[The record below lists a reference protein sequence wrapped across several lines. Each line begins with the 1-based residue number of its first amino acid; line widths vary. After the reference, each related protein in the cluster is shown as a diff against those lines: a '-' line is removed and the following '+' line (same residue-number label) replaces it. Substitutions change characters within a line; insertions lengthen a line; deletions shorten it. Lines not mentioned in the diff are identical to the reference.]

1 MAFNIWKIGLH
12 IQQHEVL
19 AVAIVREAS
28 GWYLQRWWRIPLTPQ
43 VIVDGHIREPEQL
56 VAALLPW
63 SRELPRRHHI
73 HLSFPA
79 NRTLQKKVSSSDND
93 VTRARA
99 NRMVVWF
106 DGA

>member
-43 VIVDGHIREPEQL
+43 VVVDGHIREPGRRATAVEPGAPSPTPYSSL
-56 VAALLPW
+56 F
-63 SRELPRRHHI
+63 SRQQDV
-73 HLSFPA
+73 
-79 NRTLQKKVSSSDND
+79 TKKVSSSDND

-99 NRMVVWF
+99 NRMVVRF

>member
-43 VIVDGHIREPEQL
+43 VIVDGYIREPEQL
-56 VAALLPW
+56 VAALLSW
-63 SRELPRRHHI
+63 SRELLADTI
-73 HLSFPA
+73 FISLFPPTG
-79 NRTLQKKVSSSDND
+79 RYKKVSSSDND

-99 NRMVVWF
+99 NRMVVRF

>member
-56 VAALLPW
+56 VAATVVESGAPSPTPYSSLF
-63 SRELPRRHHI
+63 SRQQDV
-73 HLSFPA
+73 
-79 NRTLQKKVSSSDND
+79 TKVSSSDND

-99 NRMVVWF
+99 NRMVVRF

>member
-43 VIVDGHIREPEQL
+43 VVVDGHIREPEQL

-63 SRELPRRHHI
+63 SRG
-73 HLSFPA
+73 
-79 NRTLQKKVSSSDND
+79 SSPTPYSSLFSRQQD
-93 VTRARA
+93 VTKSFLVRQ
-99 NRMVVWF
+99 
-106 DGA
+106 

>member
-56 VAALLPW
+56 V
-63 SRELPRRHHI
+63 
-73 HLSFPA
+73 
-79 NRTLQKKVSSSDND
+79 
-93 VTRARA
+93 
-99 NRMVVWF
+99 
-106 DGA
+106 

>member
-43 VIVDGHIREPEQL
+43 VIVDGHIR
-56 VAALLPW
+56 
-63 SRELPRRHHI
+63 
-73 HLSFPA
+73 
-79 NRTLQKKVSSSDND
+79 
-93 VTRARA
+93 
-99 NRMVVWF
+99 
-106 DGA
+106 